1 MEKMGFCE
9 RVRRECDGIWEA
21 SFRHPFVEALAG
33 GTLDEDIFRFYVLQ
47 DAYYLSHF
55 AKVQALGAVK
65 AKDLLTTQ
73 SFAGHAEATCSAELA
88 LHEEFFTMLGVT
100 PEEHAEF
107 RPAPTTYAYT
117 SHMYRAAVE
126 GDLADVLAALLP
138 CYWLYWEIGER
149 LKGAEPGHPIY
160 DKWIATYG
168 SEWFGGLVNE
178 QIERMNRLAEGLPEE
193 RILELA
199 ERFRKSSIYELN
211 FWGMA
216 WTKEQWETPE
226 MEGVR

>member
-1 MEKMGFCE
+1 MGFCE

-21 SFRHPFVEALAG
+21 SFRHPFVESLAD
-33 GTLDEDIFRFYVLQ
+33 GTLEEDVFRFYVLQ

-73 SFAGHAEATCSAELA
+73 SFAKHAEATCSAELA

-100 PEEHAEF
+100 PEEHAAF
-107 RPAPTTYAYT
+107 RPAPTAYAYT
-117 SHMYRAAVE
+117 SHMYRAAIE

-149 LKGAEPGHPIY
+149 LKDAKPGHPIY
-160 DKWIATYG
+160 DKWIAAYG
-168 SEWFGGLVNE
+168 SEWFGSLVNE
-178 QIERMNRLAEGLPEE
+178 QIGRMNQLADGLPEK
-193 RILELA
+193 RIRELA

-211 FWGMA
+211 FWEMA
-216 WTKEQWETPE
+216 WTKERWETPE

>member
-1 MEKMGFCE
+1 MGFCE
-9 RVRRECDGIWEA
+9 RVRLECDRIWEA
-21 SFRHPFVEALAG
+21 SFRHPFVESLAD
-33 GTLDEDIFRFYVLQ
+33 GTLEEDKFRFYVLQ
-47 DAYYLSHF
+47 DSYYLSHF

-73 SFAGHAEATCSAELA
+73 AFAKHAEATCSAELA

-100 PEEHAEF
+100 PEEHAAF
-107 RPAPTTYAYT
+107 RPAPTAYDYT
-117 SHMYRAAVE
+117 SHMYRAAIE

-160 DKWIATYG
+160 DKWIETYG
-168 SEWFGGLVNE
+168 SEWFGSLVNE
-178 QIERMNRLAEGLPEE
+178 QIDRMNRLAEGLPEK

-211 FWGMA
+211 FWEMA

-226 MEGVR
+226 MEGVQ